1 MNASNVTNEN
11 ASSGEEAMPT
21 TVLIA
26 EDELLIAMDVMDEL
40 DAAGF
45 VTVGPFAKTAQAVE
59 YCLENMP
66 DCAVLDVRLQ
76 DGESYPLADL
86 LAQCNVPFIFH
97 SGHAAQ
103 SALLERY
110 PDMRMCSKPAPCSE
124 LANLV
129 TELCREVH
137 ASA

>member
-1 MNASNVTNEN
+1 
-11 ASSGEEAMPT
+11 MPA

-45 VTVGPFAKTAQAVE
+45 VTVGPFAKTAQALE
-59 YCLENMP
+59 YCLAHMP

-76 DGESYPLADL
+76 DGESFPLADL
-86 LAQCNVPFIFH
+86 LAQRNVPFVFH
-97 SGHAAQ
+97 SGHAAHGAL
-103 SALLERY
+103 SARY
-110 PDMRMCSKPAPCSE
+110 PEMRMCSKPAHCSE
-124 LANLV
+124 LATV
-129 TELCREVH
+129 VAELCRGVH